1 MMFWKDGENKG
12 NHPFFHFAFLF
23 SIFAESFAVEN
34 FDHKTLSDQDLFV
47 NNKKLYKYLVHI
59 SKYRTFAAAN

>member
-1 MMFWKDGENKG
+1 MKDNQKNKEL
-12 NHPFFHFAFLF
+12 P
-23 SIFAESFAVEN
+23 FAVEN